1 MPGWDGWTVSDT
13 RSVRLELRDY
23 LAFLAQ
29 FRSSVCAPVRNG
41 HLPGP
46 CLSIYLPA
54 TGPVC
59 RLAEDVVS
67 EACGLIEIAG
77 LEEA

>member
-1 MPGWDGWTVSDT
+1 MPGWIGWTPSDT
-13 RSVRLELRDY
+13 RSERLELRGD
-23 LAFLAQ
+23 LAFLGQ

-59 RLAEDVVS
+59 HLAEDEVS

-77 LEEA
+77 LDKA